1 MWFFYQRWSVRS
13 TRSIVKRVDILA
25 VCTYNICD
33 ALPCQLSMSFDH
45 GCSKCRNKPTLLCEK
60 RIAKTQ
66 ELWMNKCCHIALFF
80 TLYCDVSFQ
89 LIVLI
94 DVNCSLQRN
103 PFSNQWLN
111 FLFTLNCVCK

>member
-25 VCTYNICD
+25 VCTYTICD

-66 ELWMNKCCHIALFF
+66 ELWMNKCCHIALCHAFLMKHGIIK
-80 TLYCDVSFQ
+80 LYITC
-89 LIVLI
+89 I
-94 DVNCSLQRN
+94 SLDI
-103 PFSNQWLN
+103 
-111 FLFTLNCVCK
+111 